1 MPTGFPCRHSM
12 FFVSIENSPI
22 NSEHLRWCL
31 MRKFTTNPFMVQGG
45 IFGTLP
51 SCNGQQIHLLANQLL
66 SANCSFLRRTTFVAT
81 HFCIWLP
88 VRGLCMRWSLNHEG
102 TQRRLASVGDTDSV
116 SPLFFLKARTWTHQ
130 SPPGSLSNIISI
142 SVRLTFPKSGMY
154 MLIARYMPGYALNIL
169 LNVLMLII
177 AVEALRLMIYRQIF
191 SRRKPQET
199 VQQIADKR

>member
-116 SPLFFLKARTWTHQ
+116 SPLFFFESKDMDT
-130 SPPGSLSNIISI
+130 SEPPGFSFKHNFDLGPFDFSQIGYVHADCTLYARIRFEYFAKCSHVNYRGGGFTSHDISPNI
-142 SVRLTFPKSGMY
+142 
-154 MLIARYMPGYALNIL
+154 
-169 LNVLMLII
+169 
-177 AVEALRLMIYRQIF
+177 
-191 SRRKPQET
+191 
-199 VQQIADKR
+199 